1 MIFDGPKFAMYAG
14 AALIVSML
22 AYKAYDGIGDARE
35 ATVRAEYA
43 KSEQK
48 AKDVQAEKDR
58 QRRIEKE
65 ESDRAYQQSLA
76 DLQAQMD
83 GIARRPTPGGI
94 RLCKQS
100 TAGHSDQARVPNAA
114 GVAHDSTDG
123 RESPLRAGDDI
134 ERELVQ
140 FAGRCEADRLKVLS
154 LQSFID
160 AQAQD
165 W

>member
-1 MIFDGPKFAMYAG
+1 MFGGQKLVLYFGI
-14 AALIVSML
+14 ALIAVGIL
-22 AYKAYDGIGDARE
+22 GKAHDAIGDARE
-35 ATVRAEYA
+35 ATVRAEYV

-48 AKDVQAEKDR
+48 AKDGQAEKDR

-76 DLQAQMD
+76 ELQTQMD

-100 TAGHSDQARVPNAA
+100 VAGRADQTRVPDAA
-114 GVAHDSTDG
+114 GVADDTATG
-123 RESPLRAGDDI
+123 RGPSVRAGEDI

-140 FAGRCEADRLKVLS
+140 FAGRCEADRLKVIS